1 MLSPTRIKMLK
12 MTHLKTLIVKTFIT
26 AASAALMTSAA
37 SAQDNTAA
45 NHGTNTYVKTA
56 ELHVEAPKA
65 PSSKAM
71 KAAPK
76 TTSKRRI
83 VREALPSHRQSVR
96 TVDMGRIFTT
106 RDHAYDAMTI
116 YKPKTKTQ
124 AADMPNLFK
133 PST

>member
-1 MLSPTRIKMLK
+1 MLIPIKTKMFK
-12 MTHLKTLIVKTFIT
+12 MTHLKTLTIKACLA
-26 AASAALMTSAA
+26 AASIALMTSGA
-37 SAQDNTAA
+37 SAQDNSTANMA
-45 NHGTNTYVKTA
+45 TYSYVKTA
-56 ELHVEAPKA
+56 ELHLKA
-65 PSSKAM
+65 PSVPTSKEM

-116 YKPKTKTQ
+116 YKPKAQTQ
-124 AADMPNLFK
+124 AANMPNLFK